1 MTFQLDSS
9 GLSNFGANWGTMGA
23 NSNLLPQLDDY
34 SSPSLG
40 GATNVAPKMQGGN
53 TWGGMLGMQNA
64 DGTTTQGWGGMA
76 LGAAQSIGNIFMGM
90 KQYGMAKDQ
99 LAQSKKQFD
108 LNFGAQKKTT
118 NAALEDRQAARVA
131 SNPGAYQS
139 VGEYMKKNG
148 V

>member
-1 MTFQLDSS
+1 MPV
-9 GLSNFGANWGTMGA
+9 SNPNMFNDLGTNWGMMDTGA
-23 NSNLLPQLDDY
+23 AALPQLN
-34 SSPSLG
+34 SINMTQPS
-40 GATNVAPKMQGGN
+40 GN
-53 TWGGMLGMQNA
+53 TWGGMLGTQNA

-148 V
+148 I